1 MVFPFVT
8 AALLFSALTVY
19 LCGLSGVNILLFGLL
34 YFVLYFIGIALLFC
48 AVLFVMSLTVNIDEP
63 QKKDSLFFRNMT
75 AFALGFML
83 KLLRVKVSVSGL
95 ENIPEGRFLLVQNH
109 RSMFDPLVS
118 LCAFNKYQLGFIT
131 KPENMKIPVIGKFA
145 HRICCLPIDR
155 DNARNA
161 VKTINAAA
169 DYLKNDVCSVGLY
182 PEGTRN
188 RQSVGE
194 ILPFR
199 NGSLKIATK
208 AGVPVVVTS
217 ISGTELV
224 KRNAPFKKTAV
235 ELKVCGVVP
244 AETVSASTTAELS
257 EITRKLLCD
266 GLGLPFK
273 ENTDE

>member
-8 AALLFSALTVY
+8 AALLLSALTVY
-19 LCGLSGVNILLFGLL
+19 FGGLAGVNILLFGLL

-131 KPENMKIPVIGKFA
+131 KPENMKTPVIGKFA

-188 RQSVGE
+188 RQSGEE

>member
-8 AALLFSALTVY
+8 AALLLSALTVY

-188 RQSVGE
+188 RQSGEE

-224 KRNAPFKKTAV
+224 KRNAPFKKPAV

>member
-1 MVFPFVT
+1 MIFPFVT
-8 AALLFSALTVY
+8 AALLLSALTVY
-19 LCGLSGVNILLFGLL
+19 FGGLAGANILLFGLL
-34 YFVLYFIGIALLFC
+34 YFVLYFIGLALLFC
-48 AVLFVMSLTVNIDEP
+48 VFLFVMSLTVNLDEP
-63 QKKDSLFFRNMT
+63 QKKDNLFFRNMT

-83 KLLRVKVSVSGL
+83 KLLHVKVEVSGL

-131 KPENMKIPVIGKFA
+131 KPENMGIPVVGKFA

-169 DYLKNDVCSVGLY
+169 DYLKKDVCSVGLY

-188 RQSVGE
+188 RDSSEE

-224 KRNAPFKKTAV
+224 KRNAPFKKTVV

-273 ENTDE
+273 ENVDE

>member
-8 AALLFSALTVY
+8 AALLLSALTVY

-155 DNARNA
+155 VNARNA

-188 RQSVGE
+188 RQSGGE

>member
-1 MVFPFVT
+1 M
-8 AALLFSALTVY
+8 
-19 LCGLSGVNILLFGLL
+19 
-34 YFVLYFIGIALLFC
+34 LYFIGIALLFC

-188 RQSVGE
+188 RQSGEE